1 MAVAAEEGRGLWIP
15 PQVEAEEGR
24 EAADAK
30 EQGAAVEATAATPAE
45 GVVAAATPSVAV
57 AVAVMVAKEKVPKVL
72 AAAFSTMV
80 SHQVP
85 CFVEGEGGGA
95 RVRVALRARVDT
107 FAASRERHKEKVR

>member
-1 MAVAAEEGRGLWIP
+1 MDATERGAAF
-15 PQVEAEEGR
+15 
-24 EAADAK
+24 EAA
-30 EQGAAVEATAATPAE
+30 AATPAVAE
-45 GVVAAATPSVAV
+45 GALAAAMAMAQTNRRLPDWPMAMATAGSSVAV
-57 AVAVMVAKEKVPKVL
+57 TVTVAKEKVPKVL

-107 FAASRERHKEKVR
+107 FAASRERHKEKVS